1 MKFKRKKILKKSL
14 KTRQSYKKKKSTR
27 KKRRGG
33 VPPPAPAFPTVDDI
47 NPNMD
52 DIRSTLQQISNQDY
66 SYENSEH
73 FINLAFDIFTDFDK
87 MVHVVSASGY
97 TSPWDDTPLDD
108 FFWEV
113 IIPNFQIA
121 VERDAR
127 HVDTIRRRLQ
137 DPEIRSIIDEISF
150 SEGAGTPRPDAM
162 TPSQKIQRYMDL
174 LATLGDEP
182 MDIEGGK
189 RRKKKKSTRKK
200 ALKKKGGA
208 DSNQKPDGIPRPQ
221 LRRETREEAL
231 RRMDAAHAEMER
243 REEALRRERERLTTN
258 PATPIYNRVRV
269 ALFDGLHG
277 PPGDHTTH
285 PPFHYVNVASQQLS
299 NLLLVRG
306 LQEEQISPQRTALQ
320 GILEDILHQFEDLI
334 TSGDVGGN
342 QTNTYNTIQ
351 DTIRGSNIS
360 RVISTLQRSGS
371 YPDLQAANVLREY
384 IYGLIPAL
392 DPSNPAHPR
401 PSSLPSSS
409 SSLGKR
415 NRGGRRRKT
424 RRKTLKKKGG
434 ARPPQ
439 PEPLATPVMNDIM
452 DNLQR
457 YWINPELYPRYI
469 NEAFAVIGDINT
481 IEALYREGELGY
493 FFNSLIIDRFRN
505 AIEHDSSNW
514 DLIVNNIRTART
526 GRIVSELRER
536 NIMASDVYQENII
549 RIGRLNPDLRIVVPD
564 RNDLNF

>member
-1 MKFKRKKILKKSL
+1 MKYKRKKTIKKSL

-33 VPPPAPAFPTVDDI
+33 APTIDDI
-47 NPNMD
+47 NPPTMD
-52 DIRSTLQQISNQDY
+52 GIRSTLQQISNQDY
-66 SYENSEH
+66 SYENSEN
-73 FINLAFDIFTDFDK
+73 FINLAFDIFTDYDM
-87 MVHVVSASGY
+87 MVNVVSASGY
-97 TSPWDDTPLDD
+97 TSPYDDTPIDD
-108 FFWEV
+108 FFNNV
-113 IIPNFQIA
+113 IIPNFQFA
-121 VERDAR
+121 VENDAR
-127 HVDTIRRRLQ
+127 HVDTIRQRLVDPQIENMINTIQRR
-137 DPEIRSIIDEISF
+137 
-150 SEGAGTPRPDAM
+150 EGALTPRPGSLS
-162 TPSQKIQRYMDL
+162 PSQRIQRYMNL
-174 LATLGDEP
+174 LAQRYMNLFA
-182 MDIEGGK
+182 GGK

-200 ALKKKGGA
+200 ALKKKGGT
-208 DSNQKPDGIPRPQ
+208 IPRPE
-221 LRRETREEAL
+221 LKRETREEAL

-285 PPFHYVNVASQQLS
+285 PPFHYVNVASEQLS

-306 LQEEQISPQRTALQ
+306 LQEEQISPQQTALQ
-320 GILEDILHQFEDLI
+320 VILEDILTQFEDFI
-334 TSGDVGGN
+334 TVGHVGGN
-342 QTNTYNTIQ
+342 PTITYNTIQ
-351 DTIRGSNIS
+351 DTIRDSNIS

-371 YPDLQAANVLREY
+371 YHDLQAANVLREY

>member
-1 MKFKRKKILKKSL
+1 MKYNRKKTLKKSL

-33 VPPPAPAFPTVDDI
+33 VAPPAPAFPTIDDI
-47 NPNMD
+47 DPTMD
-52 DIRSTLQQISNQDY
+52 DIRSTLQQISNPNQDY
-66 SYENSEH
+66 SYENSEA
-73 FINLAFDIFTDFDK
+73 FINLAFDIFTDGHM
-87 MVHVVSASGY
+87 MVHVVSRSGY
-97 TSPWDDTPLDD
+97 PSPRDDTPLDD
-108 FFWEV
+108 FFWDV

-137 DPEIRSIIDEISF
+137 DPEIRFIIDRISF
-150 SEGAGTPRPDAM
+150 REGAGAPRPGALR
-162 TPSQKIQRYMDL
+162 PSQKIQRYMDL
-174 LATLGDEP
+174 LATLGDDP

-200 ALKKKGGA
+200 ALKKKGGT
-208 DSNQKPDGIPRPQ
+208 IPRPQ
-221 LRRETREEAL
+221 LKRETREEAL

-320 GILEDILHQFEDLI
+320 GILEDILHQFEDFI

-360 RVISTLQRSGS
+360 RVISSLQRSGS

-384 IYGLIPAL
+384 IYGLIPQL

-401 PSSLPSSS
+401 LSSLPSSS
-409 SSLGKR
+409 SSSLRKR

-434 ARPPQ
+434 ARPTP

-505 AIEHDSSNW
+505 AIEHNHSNW

-549 RIGRLNPDLRIVVPD
+549 RIGRLNPNLRSSS
-564 RNDLNF
+564 